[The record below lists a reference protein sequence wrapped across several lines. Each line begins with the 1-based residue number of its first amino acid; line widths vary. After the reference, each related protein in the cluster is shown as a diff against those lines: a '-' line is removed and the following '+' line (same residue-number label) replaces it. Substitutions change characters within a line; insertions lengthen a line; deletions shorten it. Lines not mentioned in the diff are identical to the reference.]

1 MAEYLAARRG
11 AARRGSINARTDAA
25 SHIFTR
31 AESRVSFL
39 FFPVSFFFYLS
50 SPALRNCSLMPAR
63 VRRRREYTDWSFLSP
78 PPRFPGRVPRERK
91 KKKEKKVT
99 WGGEGREEGNY
110 GRKAR
115 CGSASLAHV
124 CAYVKPEADTGRDGR
139 SDGWTDEWGDGHGG
153 VKAGMHGERE
163 EGARRGRTEGCES
176 LGRCDGT
183 TAHKSSA

>member
-1 MAEYLAARRG
+1 
-11 AARRGSINARTDAA
+11 
-25 SHIFTR
+25 
-31 AESRVSFL
+31 
-39 FFPVSFFFYLS
+39 
-50 SPALRNCSLMPAR
+50 MPAR

-99 WGGEGREEGNY
+99 RGGGREEGNY

-153 VKAGMHGERE
+153 VKAGDARGTRGERATWE
-163 EGARRGRTEGCES
+163 DGGMREFGPLRRNHR
-176 LGRCDGT
+176 
-183 TAHKSSA
+183 A